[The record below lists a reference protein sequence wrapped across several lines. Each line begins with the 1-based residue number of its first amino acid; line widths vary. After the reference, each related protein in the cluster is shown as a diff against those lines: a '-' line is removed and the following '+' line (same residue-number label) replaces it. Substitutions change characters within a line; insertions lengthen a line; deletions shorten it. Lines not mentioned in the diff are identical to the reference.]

1 MPIYKSEKEAIRQH
15 IDYEYDTDL
24 EGKYQVGGHALFL
37 YRALKDVIT
46 PNSVVLD
53 IGCNSGAIGRLLM
66 ADKNVICYGI
76 DVAPEM
82 ARRAALK
89 GIFVRIGKAEHLP
102 WPDNNFDA
110 TILMEI
116 LEHVYDPEM
125 VFNEAVRVTKEGGIV
140 TGSVPH
146 PRGEA
151 GAKGFR
157 RHKYH
162 ARVFDKASLKQLL
175 KTKLRKI
182 EIKSIYTDPD
192 LTALPNW
199 LFFYGRKGG

>member
-1 MPIYKSEKEAIRQH
+1 MPIYKSEDQAVRQH
-15 IDYEYDTDL
+15 IDYEYDTAL

-37 YRALKDVIT
+37 YRALKDVI
-46 PNSVVLD
+46 PQNSAVLD
-53 IGCNSGAIGRLLM
+53 IGCNSGAIGSLLM
-66 ADKNVICYGI
+66 ADKNVVCYGI
-76 DVAPEM
+76 DVTPEM
-82 ARRAALK
+82 VRRAALK
-89 GIFVRIGKAEHLP
+89 GVFVRIGRAEHLP
-102 WPDNNFDA
+102 WEDNKFDA

-116 LEHVYDPEM
+116 LEHVYNPKV
-125 VFNEAVRVTKEGGIV
+125 VFNEAVRVTRQGGIV

-162 ARVFDKASLKQLL
+162 ARVFDKATLKELL
-175 KTKLRKI
+175 KSGLRKI

-192 LTALPNW
+192 LTSLPNW
-199 LFFYGRKGG
+199 FFWRGEK